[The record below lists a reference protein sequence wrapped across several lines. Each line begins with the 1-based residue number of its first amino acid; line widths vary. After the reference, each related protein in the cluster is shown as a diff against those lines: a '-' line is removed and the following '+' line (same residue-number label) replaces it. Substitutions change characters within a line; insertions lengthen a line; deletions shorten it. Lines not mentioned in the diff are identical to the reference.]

1 VAIDYTPRNYD
12 IKDLGQARSRNKGNI
27 PSRWMAPKDDVNNLP
42 KQDYRNRYAV
52 DANVT
57 DKYEAKIP
65 RNTKMRKSTA
75 NSGGNGKWDGGGQ
88 QHQVLDFDN
97 KQTRD
102 SIGFK
107 KVGEFPK

>member
-1 VAIDYTPRNYD
+1 
-12 IKDLGQARSRNKGNI
+12 
-27 PSRWMAPKDDVNNLP
+27 
-42 KQDYRNRYAV
+42 
-52 DANVT
+52 
-57 DKYEAKIP
+57 
-65 RNTKMRKSTA
+65 MRKSTA